1 MGHYLE
7 VMIFIEE
14 GNNSPYSTF
23 PTSYEDVLG
32 KGKSIF
38 TGEFDNNKTK
48 FKIKE
53 IEIFKLLK

>member
-1 MGHYLE
+1 MFGS
-7 VMIFIEE
+7 
-14 GNNSPYSTF
+14 GNDLGICQNYFKDGGWSNFPYT
-23 PTSYEDVLG
+23 YQDIIG

-38 TGEFDNNKTK
+38 TGDNNSNK